1 MVGLNCIA
9 LQLTISKRLAKI
21 YFRGLY
27 AINEI
32 ILFAHNSFV
41 NSFLPLRKIRKMH
54 FFFYVLVKLNF
65 KGNV

>member
-1 MVGLNCIA
+1 MFGLNCIA
-9 LQLTISKRLAKI
+9 LQLTIGKRLAKI

-32 ILFAHNSFV
+32 NLFAHNFFV

-54 FFFYVLVKLNF
+54 FFFHVLVKSNF